1 MNTKHNTSSPEIQ
14 TLQSES
20 QLLIPTKCNS
30 FDEYH
35 YVKPQHWNQNMR
47 TSWLMIAKTVT
58 FHMTVYMFTNI

>member
-47 TSWLMIAKTVT
+47 TS
-58 FHMTVYMFTNI
+58 